1 MDGEPTNPHEQLR
14 KNMIWE
20 YQDLS
25 EREGVGIRNRN
36 LITDEHPLALAKEQ
50 WNNSPSKPYVSFAF
64 LGGSGYMR
72 LDLWGVTND
81 GSLLT
86 EKEIYSQG
94 SDGKTKEEGE
104 KMSKSGMQIAKS
116 FAQITKRNIVD
127 IAITHPKSDHI
138 PPKLGYSDLNLD
150 EIRANV
156 QGSQSGGFLSTSAA
170 RAERLGYHLW
180 SKEYRSDDEQIE
192 PYPFTVKEIEKIEW
206 MVQHIIKKD

>member
-14 KNMIWE
+14 KNMILE

-25 EREGVGIRNRN
+25 EREGVGIRNKN
-36 LITDEHPLALAKEQ
+36 LITGDHPLALAKEQ
-50 WNNSPSKPYVSFAF
+50 WNNDPLKPYVSFAF
-64 LGGSGYMR
+64 LGGSGYIR
-72 LDLWGVTND
+72 LDIWGVTND

-86 EKEIYSQG
+86 EAEIYSQG

-104 KMSKSGMQIAKS
+104 KMSKSGTQIAKS

-156 QGSQSGGFLSTSAA
+156 QGSQSGGFLRTSAA